1 MPLAESIQKKLRDL
15 PHKPGIYLMRDR
27 FGTVIYVGKARDLRK
42 RVTQYFQ
49 PSRRMGWDLKFRAL
63 IEGIHDFDYHV
74 VRSEPEALLL
84 EGKLIKEFHPRYN
97 VSFRDDKRFLLV
109 KINLNDPIPR
119 FTLTRIKQ
127 DDGARY
133 FGPFPNAG
141 SLRSTLSLVRRQYHL
156 RGCRPLT
163 PTERDY
169 KHCLYAHLKYCTAPC
184 IGNVTRD
191 QYLDQIKAACDFLEG
206 QCQEMQSQLE
216 NEMKKA
222 AAAQEYEKAA
232 QLRDLLSDLNRT
244 TKKTNR
250 FQRIPYSLPVAV
262 EPERDLAELGK
273 VLGLPAPPQR
283 IEGIDISNISGTFV
297 VASLVSFRN
306 GRPDR
311 ANYRR
316 FRIKTVEGQDD
327 FASVAEVV
335 RRRYTRLLKES
346 EDPKGSPQQSPGLP
360 INNPK
365 GIASFSPGLR
375 GTSYPGSAS
384 PETQS
389 TLKGLRPPAPDEHQ
403 ESTGEGQ
410 KVEAR
415 DESGQAVPSELQTL
429 IDDVSAA
436 KRGKRSRSPN
446 TDSAAADV
454 RAHRAPYSNPPSP
467 IHGSASLSSTGG
479 EGQGE
484 EAGSGD
490 EARDFET
497 SNDSSGQS
505 TNPSIHQST
514 NPSPRSNL
522 PDLIL
527 IDGGRGQLNAA
538 CAELEKLGLSHI
550 PILGLAKE
558 FEEIYRPGEK
568 EPLRLSEDSGALK
581 LLQRVRDESHRLAN
595 TYNATLR
602 LRKISESILDEFPNI
617 GERRKAALLKKFGS
631 IQRMRLATVE
641 QLAEVP
647 GFGGKAAAEL
657 KAFLEARST

>member
-1 MPLAESIQKKLRDL
+1 MSLPDKIQKKLRDL

-206 QCQEMQSQLE
+206 QCQEMQGQLE
-216 NEMKKA
+216 AEMKKA

-273 VLGLPAPPQR
+273 VLGLPAAPQR

-346 EDPKGSPQQSPGLP
+346 
-360 INNPK
+360 
-365 GIASFSPGLR
+365 
-375 GTSYPGSAS
+375 GTADKTQNDAGTESS
-384 PETQS
+384 PEKCASSPLPSPPTKLVLPPEERGKAQS
-389 TLKGLRPPAPDEHQ
+389 D
-403 ESTGEGQ
+403 SGEP
-410 KVEAR
+410 
-415 DESGQAVPSELQTL
+415 VPSELQTL

-436 KRGKRSRSPN
+436 KRGKRSCSPN

-454 RAHRAPYSNPPSP
+454 CAHRAPYSNAGTPNHPAVP
-467 IHGSASLSSTGG
+467 LSSTGG
-479 EGQGE
+479 ESRGE
-484 EAGSGD
+484 EANVGD
-490 EARDFET
+490 
-497 SNDSSGQS
+497 DSSDSDSPHDSISHRS
-505 TNPSIHQST
+505 TPPLHH
-514 NPSPRSNL
+514 SNL

-538 CAELEKLGLSHI
+538 CTELEKLGLSHI

-568 EPLRLSEDSGALK
+568 EPLRLPEDSGALK